1 MKATQPVLLSA
12 LLWCRS
18 AGAFSQLPR
27 SRGLVP
33 QHASPSGRAATP
45 LFSAATA
52 TLPEGISKTVTAE
65 GSGRPIRVGDVVLV
79 KYFCT
84 SAGATTAFARSERQ
98 RVVAGDGTMI
108 RGWDA
113 AIRTMREGERASI
126 HISDPRFAYGA
137 AGVPPFVPANAAVDI
152 DLEVLS
158 VEEDV
163 GLAASGSDVAGLDG
177 LLDGPALRP
186 RTPAAISKAY
196 EQKMREKALNAP
208 EEKEGLEGFV
218 DWIRNSYFFG
228 VFEGETGQEAP
239 WYLKPNITFPLAF
252 VLIGAAFWA
261 SLAGGA
267 ISERGMPSTDELD
280 ELIVSSRLAID
291 GIAVALTLIQL

>member
-113 AIRTMREGERASI
+113 VRRSGGGSVRT
-126 HISDPRFAYGA
+126 
-137 AGVPPFVPANAAVDI
+137 
-152 DLEVLS
+152 
-158 VEEDV
+158 
-163 GLAASGSDVAGLDG
+163 
-177 LLDGPALRP
+177 
-186 RTPAAISKAY
+186 
-196 EQKMREKALNAP
+196 
-208 EEKEGLEGFV
+208 
-218 DWIRNSYFFG
+218 
-228 VFEGETGQEAP
+228 
-239 WYLKPNITFPLAF
+239 
-252 VLIGAAFWA
+252 
-261 SLAGGA
+261 
-267 ISERGMPSTDELD
+267 
-280 ELIVSSRLAID
+280 
-291 GIAVALTLIQL
+291 